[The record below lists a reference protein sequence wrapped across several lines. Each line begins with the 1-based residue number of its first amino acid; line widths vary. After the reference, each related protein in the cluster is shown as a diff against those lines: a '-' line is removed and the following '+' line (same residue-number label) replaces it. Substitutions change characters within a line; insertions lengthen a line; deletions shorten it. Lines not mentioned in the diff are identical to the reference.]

1 MGTRAFFTHF
11 SHVEIALHVPKIIRN
26 RRPQLAFVEICSTQS
41 VWVFFK
47 LFLCVFQPSP
57 FNSARGRQRARVL
70 FCAQKRKK
78 KTKKEPR
85 TIFLVRRERH
95 ARDDMPSQH

>member
-1 MGTRAFFTHF
+1 MSHVSVWLAGHSVARKKRFAQLSALPVVHTNAKVHPFFIIFLSPPGRFFTHF

-47 LFLCVFQPSP
+47 LFFVRVSAFSIQLC
-57 FNSARGRQRARVL
+57 
-70 FCAQKRKK
+70 
-78 KTKKEPR
+78 
-85 TIFLVRRERH
+85 
-95 ARDDMPSQH
+95 